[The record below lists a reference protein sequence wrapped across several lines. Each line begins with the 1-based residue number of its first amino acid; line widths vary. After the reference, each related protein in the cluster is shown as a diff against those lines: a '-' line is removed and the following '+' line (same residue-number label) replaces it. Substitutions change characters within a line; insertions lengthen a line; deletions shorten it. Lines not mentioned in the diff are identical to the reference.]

1 MINARMSKYKLF
13 VLESFMILMAMIF
26 LLPFYFVVVN
36 SFKSYGEILK
46 SAASLPQ
53 MWNLSNYANAFK
65 RVHFLRVLFNS
76 FFIASVSIAL
86 LVLIGSMSAW
96 WLVRNKTKFHT
107 ILFFAFVAAM
117 IIPFQSIMITLMRV
131 AHNLHLINSRIGL
144 VMIYLGYSSPLT
156 VFLYHGYSK
165 AIPRDIEEAARLDGC
180 NTFQVFFLVV
190 MPLLRSMTITVI
202 ILQTLLIWN
211 DFLLPLLVLNERSLQ
226 TIPLAVFSFFGQ
238 YTNRWDYALA
248 ILILGMIPIVTFFLV
263 LQKHVVQSIS
273 TGSLKG

>member
-263 LQKHVVQSIS
+263 LQKYVVQSIS

>member
-1 MINARMSKYKLF
+1 MINAQMSKYKLF
-13 VLESFMILMAMIF
+13 GLESFMFLMAIIF

-36 SFKSYGEILK
+36 SFKPYGDILK
-46 SAASLPQ
+46 STVSWPQIWSLG
-53 MWNLSNYANAFK
+53 NYANAVK

-76 FFIASVSIAL
+76 FFITSVSITF

-96 WLVRNKTKFHT
+96 WLVRNKSKFHT

-117 IIPFQSIMITLMRV
+117 IIPFQSIMITLLRV
-131 AHNLHLINSRIGL
+131 AHTLHLVNSRFGL
-144 VMIYLGYSSPLT
+144 IMIYLGYSSPLT

-165 AIPRDIEEAARLDGC
+165 SVPRELEEAAYLDGC

-211 DFLLPLLVLNERSLQ
+211 DFLLPLLILNERTLQ
-226 TIPLAVFSFFGQ
+226 TIPLAIFSFFGQ
-238 YTNRWDYALA
+238 YSNRWDYALA
-248 ILILGMIPIVTFFLV
+248 LLILGMIPIVTFFLM

-273 TGSLKG
+273 SGSLKG

>member
-1 MINARMSKYKLF
+1 MITEQQSRYKL
-13 VLESFMILMAMIF
+13 VGLENFMILMAIIF
-26 LLPFYFVVVN
+26 LLPFYFVIVN

-53 MWNLSNYANAFK
+53 AWNLSNYANAFQ

-76 FFIASVSIAL
+76 FFVTSISIAL

-96 WLVRNKTKFHT
+96 WLVRNKTRFHT

-131 AHNLHLINSRIGL
+131 AHTLHLINSRIGL
-144 VMIYLGYSSPLT
+144 IMIYLGYSSPLT

-165 AIPRDIEEAARLDGC
+165 AVPREIEEAAYLDGC
-180 NTFQVFFLVV
+180 NTFQVFFLIV

-238 YTNRWDYALA
+238 YTNRWDYALS
-248 ILILGMIPIVTFFLV
+248 ILILGMIPIVTFFLM

-273 TGSLKG
+273 SGSLKG

>member
-53 MWNLSNYANAFK
+53 IWNLSNYANAFK

-76 FFIASVSIAL
+76 FFITSISITL

-263 LQKHVVQSIS
+263 LQKYVVQSIS

>member
-13 VLESFMILMAMIF
+13 GLESFMILMALIF
-26 LLPFYFVVVN
+26 LLPFYFVIVN
-36 SFKSYGEILK
+36 SFKPYGEILK
-46 SAASLPQ
+46 STVSLPQ
-53 MWNLSNYANAFK
+53 TWNLGNYANAVK

-76 FFIASVSIAL
+76 FFITSVSIAFL
-86 LVLIGSMSAW
+86 ALIGSMSAW
-96 WLVRNKTKFHT
+96 WLVRHKTKFHT

-144 VMIYLGYSSPLT
+144 VTIYLGYSSPLT

-165 AIPRDIEEAARLDGC
+165 AVPRELEEAACLDGC
-180 NTFQVFFLVV
+180 HTFQVFFLVV

-226 TIPLAVFSFFGQ
+226 TIPLAIFSFFGQ
-238 YTNRWDYALA
+238 YSNRWDYALA
-248 ILILGMIPIVTFFLV
+248 LLILGMIPIVTFFLV
-263 LQKHVVQSIS
+263 LQKYVVQSIS
-273 TGSLKG
+273 TGSVKG